1 MGDKNDYILFYS
13 NKCLHSKELLNIL
26 YKDPDLNQKF
36 VKINIDNGNVKIPPY
51 VKSVPTAI
59 INTNGKPNLLVGSAI
74 FSWYK
79 QKHAVT
85 VEKQGIQD
93 WDPHT
98 MTGYSDGFSYLD
110 NPQVIKKA
118 FAFLNDN
125 NAIITPDEGSYGGSE
140 SSSNGSSPQYNSSV
154 PKQNNGQQNG
164 QQFNNNFPEFTG
176 QVPGQSR
183 DDLKNQKKSAMDND
197 YEKFM
202 NQRNY
207 DVPSPAPRMG

>member
-13 NKCLHSKELLNIL
+13 NKCLHSKELLNLL

-36 VKINIDNGNVKIPPY
+36 VKINIDTGNVKIPPY

-59 INTNGKPNLLVGSAI
+59 ISENGQPNLMVGSAI

-79 QKHAVT
+79 QKHSIV

-98 MTGYSDGFSYLD
+98 MSGYSDNFGYLD
-110 NPQVIKKA
+110 NPQVIKKS
-118 FAFLNDN
+118 FAFLNESN
-125 NAIITPDEGSYGGSE
+125 TITTPDEGSYGDSSE
-140 SSSNGSSPQYNSSV
+140 KGNNSSKLQYNS
-154 PKQNNGQQNG
+154 NIGNQQ
-164 QQFNNNFPEFTG
+164 QNNNFP
-176 QVPGQSR
+176 QVSHSVQNEKDAR
-183 DDLKNQKKSAMDND
+183 KNQMSAE

-202 NQRNY
+202 NQRNN
-207 DVPSPAPRMG
+207 DVPTAAPRLG